1 MAQRT
6 VKRRTTSEWKSF
18 EEKPLKEKPTHTPQA
33 IATKP
38 ALSPTWAASSGLFCM
53 NRPNEKKMHAK
64 RKQPMDWMR
73 GHAHNNATVNKQAW
87 PSSSVFE
94 PPAITLNV
102 VVTLSVAVTLNV
114 VVTLSGR

>member
-1 MAQRT
+1 
-6 VKRRTTSEWKSF
+6 
-18 EEKPLKEKPTHTPQA
+18 
-33 IATKP
+33 
-38 ALSPTWAASSGLFCM
+38 
-53 NRPNEKKMHAK
+53 
-64 RKQPMDWMR
+64 MDRMR